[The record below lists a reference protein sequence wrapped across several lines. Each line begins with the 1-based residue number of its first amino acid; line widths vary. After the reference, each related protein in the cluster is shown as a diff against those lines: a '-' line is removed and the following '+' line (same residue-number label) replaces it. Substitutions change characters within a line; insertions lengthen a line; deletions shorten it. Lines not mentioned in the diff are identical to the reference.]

1 MSDGTFVYTIPQV
14 ADLLAVSKS
23 TIYRLVADG
32 SLESILIRSKKRI
45 RKSAVERYLDAEQRK
60 HREGLVRF

>member
-45 RKSAVERYLDAEQRK
+45 RKSAVERYLDAERRK